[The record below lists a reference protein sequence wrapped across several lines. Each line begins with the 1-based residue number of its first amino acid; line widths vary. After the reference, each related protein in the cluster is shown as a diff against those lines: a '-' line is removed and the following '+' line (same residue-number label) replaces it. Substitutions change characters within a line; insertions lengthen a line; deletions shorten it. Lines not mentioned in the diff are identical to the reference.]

1 MNPILTV
8 AKQLLHKGE
17 VIVSTLRWPLTDYI
31 ITNKV
36 PYPGML
42 LATKR
47 RFLFSSQYKNPSIRR
62 LHMIHLHI

>member
-17 VIVSTLRWPLTDYI
+17 VIVSTLKCSLTSYI
-31 ITNKV
+31 ITHNV
-36 PYPGML
+36 QYPGML

>member
-1 MNPILTV
+1 MC
-8 AKQLLHKGE
+8 KKLLHKGE
-17 VIVSTLRWPLTDYI
+17 YIVYTLNCLLTDYT
-31 ITNKV
+31 ITHKV

-47 RFLFSSQYKNPSIRR
+47 RFLFSSQYKNPSIRH